1 MVWLLQDRN
10 QLVNIYLIGETK
22 IESVEEEIINAEL
35 VQHTSQDVIEK
46 DDILQ
51 QAVTSAIKVAA
62 DSIVYTT
69 EGD

>member
-1 MVWLLQDRN
+1 MHAFTFL
-10 QLVNIYLIGETK
+10 GETK